1 MLHFLK
7 RLRFWKLM
15 ISDRLDPSFIKE
27 SQLKKELM
35 YIQFLICHQV
45 LVVKKIDHFQK
56 QANHNE
62 QIPNV
67 QKMDVYHAQWLQVMT
82 YGQKHH
88 KIISKDN
95 LKQAI
100 QVLIL
105 NKTNLMNT
113 WKITKM
119 DKQKIKCQNLCK
131 GNLKKIWDKTLQN
144 CPLKLVGLL
153 KIIKQVIWIN

>member
-1 MLHFLK
+1 
-7 RLRFWKLM
+7 M

-113 WKITKM
+113 
-119 DKQKIKCQNLCK
+119 
-131 GNLKKIWDKTLQN
+131 
-144 CPLKLVGLL
+144 
-153 KIIKQVIWIN
+153 